1 MRKQDLK
8 HNKWNKLIYKV
19 KWLYIR
25 TIKIFSESR
34 YIYLYHKLLHCYGM
48 NIELDSGYID
58 PTVYFDNYDYSII
71 TIGKNV
77 TISKEVLMLT
87 HDFSINCALNS
98 FDKNKT
104 GGVFFIPYFYRK

>member
-34 YIYLYHKLLHCYGM
+34 YIYIINYY
-48 NIELDSGYID
+48 
-58 PTVYFDNYDYSII
+58 TVM
-71 TIGKNV
+71 G
-77 TISKEVLMLT
+77 
-87 HDFSINCALNS
+87 
-98 FDKNKT
+98 
-104 GGVFFIPYFYRK
+104 